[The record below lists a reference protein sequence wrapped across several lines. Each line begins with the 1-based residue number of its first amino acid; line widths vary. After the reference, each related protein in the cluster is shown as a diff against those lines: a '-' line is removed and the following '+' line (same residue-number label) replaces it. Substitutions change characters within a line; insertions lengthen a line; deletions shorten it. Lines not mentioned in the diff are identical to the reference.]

1 MIVIYRPPDSPADW
15 INSFQDLMVSF
26 GNDSN
31 VLILFDFNMPNIN
44 WIEGSGLSNALD
56 LADFCDFLGDKNLFQ
71 LVTEPTRAH
80 NILDLVYTNMEDSIS
95 SLEVSKDLSI
105 PSDHHSVVFDLQISH
120 WKIKS
125 SLRVVYNFKKGDFD
139 SLRTLLKSTSFDD
152 IFQNNDIE
160 TCWFTWK
167 QRFIEAVDKCIPKLK
182 LKSANTPPWI
192 DGEVIH
198 ILLISATP

>member
-1 MIVIYRPPDSPADW
+1 MI
-15 INSFQDLMVSF
+15 
-26 GNDSN
+26 
-31 VLILFDFNMPNIN
+31 
-44 WIEGSGLSNALD
+44 
-56 LADFCDFLGDKNLFQ
+56 
-71 LVTEPTRAH
+71 
-80 NILDLVYTNMEDSIS
+80 
-95 SLEVSKDLSI
+95 
-105 PSDHHSVVFDLQISH
+105 FDLQISH

-139 SLRTLLKSTSFDD
+139 SLRTLLNSTSFDD

-160 TCWFTWK
+160 TCWSTWK

-198 ILLISATP
+198 SINKRNTLRRKAVKNNSTGVWERV